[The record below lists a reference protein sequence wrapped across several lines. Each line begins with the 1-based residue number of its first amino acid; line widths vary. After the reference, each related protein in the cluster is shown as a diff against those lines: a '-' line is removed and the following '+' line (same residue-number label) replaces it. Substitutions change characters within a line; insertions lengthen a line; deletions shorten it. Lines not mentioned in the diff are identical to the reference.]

1 MHWGGSST
9 ACPSEEK
16 MLENSVVQAESGP
29 QERIAV
35 ALEDLWHAIEEDQFL
50 PHFQP
55 KVNLLGMEL
64 AGVEA
69 LMRWRHPQHGLLT
82 AGTFLPLIADNFL
95 FDELGVIM
103 LEKSVAACRAWQ
115 GLGINVPV
123 SVNLSPDLLRD
134 PGLTARLEEKVRAH
148 GLPAHRLIIEV
159 SEAGIAHEASEALDN
174 LVHLRAAGF
183 GLSIDDFG
191 TGHIEPDQ
199 LARIPANELKIDRK
213 MLAGAARRPAL
224 RELLVQAVQTARE
237 LNFIAVAEG
246 VETREEWD
254 LVNELGCDMA
264 QGYFIAR
271 PMPGQELGTWV
282 EAWRGDPFV

>member
-1 MHWGGSST
+1 V
-9 ACPSEEK
+9 P
-16 MLENSVVQAESGP
+16 ENSVTQPESRSE
-29 QERIAV
+29 ERIAV
-35 ALEDLWHAIEEDQFL
+35 ALEDIWHAIEEDQFL

-55 KVNLLGMEL
+55 KVNLRGMEL

-69 LMRWRHPQHGLLT
+69 LMRWQHPHHGLLT
-82 AGTFLPLIADNFL
+82 AGAFLPLVADNFL

-115 GLGINVPV
+115 GVGIDVPV

-134 PGLTARLEEKVRAH
+134 PGLVGRLEEKVRTH
-148 GLPAHRLIIEV
+148 DLPAHRLIIEV
-159 SEAGIAHEASEALDN
+159 SEAGIAHEASDALEN

-183 GLSIDDFG
+183 GLAIDDFG

-199 LARIPANELKIDRK
+199 LARIPATELKIDRK

-237 LNFIAVAEG
+237 LKFTAVAEG

-271 PMPGQELGTWV
+271 PMSGEELGPWV
-282 EAWRGDPFV
+282 EAWRADPFV

>member
-1 MHWGGSST
+1 VR
-9 ACPSEEK
+9 AAFRLPAASEDK
-16 MLENSVVQAESGP
+16 VLEDGVVQVESRA

-35 ALEDLWHAIEEDQFL
+35 ALEDIWRAIEEDQFL

-64 AGVEA
+64 AGAEA
-69 LMRWRHPQHGLLT
+69 LMRWQHPQHGLLT
-82 AGTFLPLIADNFL
+82 AGAFLPLIADNFL

-115 GLGINVPV
+115 AQGIDVPV
-123 SVNLSPDLLRD
+123 AVNLSPEMLRD
-134 PGLTARLEEKVRAH
+134 PGLTARFEEKMRAH
-148 GLPAHRLIIEV
+148 GLPAHRLIVEV
-159 SEAGIAHEASEALDN
+159 SEAGVAHEAADFVDN

-183 GLSIDDFG
+183 GLAIDDFG
-191 TGHIEPDQ
+191 TGRIELDQ
-199 LARIPANELKIDRK
+199 LARIPASELKIDRK

-224 RELLVQAVQTARE
+224 RELLVAAVHTARE
-237 LNFIAVAEG
+237 LNFTAVAEG

-271 PMPGQELGTWV
+271 PMAGEELAPWV
-282 EAWRGDPFV
+282 EAWRADPFV

>member
-1 MHWGGSST
+1 
-9 ACPSEEK
+9 

-95 FDELGVIM
+95 FDELSVIV

-148 GLPAHRLIIEV
+148 GLPADRLIIEI
-159 SEAGIAHEASEALDN
+159 SEAGIAHEASDALDN

-191 TGHIEPDQ
+191 TGHIELDQ

-224 RELLVQAVQTARE
+224 RAAGAGRADCARAELHRRSRRGGDARGMGPGE
-237 LNFIAVAEG
+237 RARLRHGARLLHRPSDAGSRAGHVGGG
-246 VETREEWD
+246 VGGGSVCIGT
-254 LVNELGCDMA
+254 GS
-264 QGYFIAR
+264 R
-271 PMPGQELGTWV
+271 P
-282 EAWRGDPFV
+282 